1 MRHALCGFCL
11 LLSGPFSSP
20 FPAFL
25 IRRFFT
31 MIAMPRFA
39 RTLVVLSALAASA
52 APALAAGPKAYVG
65 NFKDSTVSVIDTG
78 TERVVATVPVAAGP
92 DGIVV
97 SPGGRSAFVS
107 GSSAA
112 EVSEIDTATDSV
124 TRNIDVGK
132 GPQGLA
138 MTADGKWLLVA
149 VNGDDRVAFVD
160 TAAHGVSATVPV
172 PKPHTIAIRPDG
184 RQAYVASQEPGHFA
198 LVVIDMATRAVVTQ
212 VPLDKPPRDLEF
224 DADGKSLYLTLAG
237 VPAVQ
242 VLDPATNQWA
252 APVPTGVSP
261 HIAQRFAG
269 MASGAV
275 VVQGPGEVMLF
286 DPATHASVRSIG
298 VGKQPHWL
306 DLSADGKKL
315 WVSNEGSN
323 DVSVVDLAG
332 GPMHTVAVGNA
343 PRKIAVQRTAA
354 SEAVHG
360 SAHVAIRNF
369 AFEPAQ
375 LTVKVGQT
383 LTWQND
389 DGAPHGVVFKDGS
402 KGIDLLLP
410 GKAFARSFDK
420 PGVYEYAC
428 SVHPYMTA
436 RVTVV
441 AQAAPVADARPRLPA
456 AQRSPSAS

>member
-1 MRHALCGFCL
+1 MLAH
-11 LLSGPFSSP
+11 
-20 FPAFL
+20 PA
-25 IRRFFT
+25 
-31 MIAMPRFA
+31 MSRFA

-65 NFKDSTVSVIDTG
+65 NFKDNTVSVIDTAA
-78 TERVVATVPVAAGP
+78 ERVVATVPVAAGP
-92 DGIVV
+92 DGIVLA
-97 SPGGRSAFVS
+97 PGGRSAFVS
-107 GSSAA
+107 GSSASA
-112 EVSEIDTATDSV
+112 VSEIDTATDSV
-124 TRNIDVGK
+124 TRSIDVGK

-160 TAAHGVSATVPV
+160 TAAHGVSASVAV

-212 VPLDKPPRDLEF
+212 IPLDKPPRDLEF

-242 VLDPATNQWA
+242 VLDAATNQWG
-252 APVPTGVSP
+252 APVSTGVSP
-261 HIAQRFAG
+261 HIAQHFAG
-269 MASGAV
+269 MASGVV

-286 DPATHASVRSIG
+286 DPVARASVRSIG

-343 PRKIAVQRTAA
+343 PRKIAVQRGAA
-354 SEAVHG
+354 SQGAHAG
-360 SAHVAIRNF
+360 DSAHVAIRNF

-375 LTVKVGQT
+375 LTVEVGQT

-389 DGAPHGVVFKDGS
+389 DGAPHGVVFKNGTG
-402 KGIDLLLP
+402 GIDLLLP
-410 GKAFARSFDK
+410 GKAFARSFDT

-441 AQAAPVADARPRLPA
+441 APRS
-456 AQRSPSAS
+456 RS

>member
-1 MRHALCGFCL
+1 MLAIPG
-11 LLSGPFSSP
+11 
-20 FPAFL
+20 
-25 IRRFFT
+25 
-31 MIAMPRFA
+31 FA
-39 RTLVVLSALAASA
+39 RILVLLSALAASV

-92 DGIVV
+92 DGIIVA
-97 SPGGRSAFVS
+97 PGGRSVFVS
-107 GSSAA
+107 GSNAST
-112 EVSEIDTATDSV
+112 VSEIDASTDRV
-124 TRNIDVGK
+124 ARNIDVGK

-138 MTADGKWLLVA
+138 MTTDGKWLLVA

-160 TAAHGVSATVPV
+160 TTAHGVSATVPV

-198 LVVIDMATRAVVTQ
+198 LVVIDMATRSVVTEI
-212 VPLDKPPRDLEF
+212 PLDKPPRDLEF
-224 DADGKSLYLTLAG
+224 GHDGKALYLTLAG

-242 VLDPATNQWA
+242 VLDPATNQWS

-261 HIAQRFAG
+261 HIAQHFAG
-269 MASGAV
+269 MASGVV

-286 DPATHASVRSIG
+286 DPATRAAVRSIG

-332 GPMHTVAVGNA
+332 GPVHTVAVGNA
-343 PRKIAVQRTAA
+343 PRKVAVQRVAA
-354 SEAVHG
+354 AEAAHAG
-360 SAHVAIRNF
+360 SSNHVTIRNF

-375 LTVKVGQT
+375 ITVKAGQRVS
-383 LTWQND
+383 WQND
-389 DGAPHGVVFKDGS
+389 DGAPHGVVFKDGGT
-402 KGIDLLLP
+402 GIDLLLP
-410 GKAFARSFDK
+410 GKTFARTFDK
-420 PGVYEYAC
+420 PGTYDYVC

-436 RVTVV
+436 RVTVI
-441 AQAAPVADARPRLPA
+441 
-456 AQRSPSAS
+456 SP

>member
-1 MRHALCGFCL
+1 MLAH
-11 LLSGPFSSP
+11 
-20 FPAFL
+20 PA
-25 IRRFFT
+25 RS
-31 MIAMPRFA
+31 RFA

-65 NFKDSTVSVIDTG
+65 NFKDNTVSVIDTAA
-78 TERVVATVPVAAGP
+78 ERVVATVPVAAGP
-92 DGIVV
+92 DGIVLA
-97 SPGGRSAFVS
+97 PGGRSAFVS
-107 GSSAA
+107 GSSASA
-112 EVSEIDTATDSV
+112 VSEIDTATDSV
-124 TRNIDVGK
+124 TRSIDVGK

-160 TAAHGVSATVPV
+160 TAAHGVSTSVAV

-212 VPLDKPPRDLEF
+212 IPLDKPPRDLEF

-242 VLDPATNQWA
+242 VLDAATNQWG
-252 APVPTGVSP
+252 APVSTGVSP
-261 HIAQRFAG
+261 HIAQHFAG
-269 MASGAV
+269 MASGVV

-286 DPATHASVRSIG
+286 DPVARASVRSIG

-343 PRKIAVQRTAA
+343 PRKIAVQRGAA
-354 SEAVHG
+354 SQGAHAAG

-375 LTVKVGQT
+375 LTVEVGQT

-389 DGAPHGVVFKDGS
+389 DGAPHGVVFKNGTG
-402 KGIDLLLP
+402 GIDLLLP
-410 GKAFARSFDK
+410 GKAFARSFDT

-441 AQAAPVADARPRLPA
+441 APRS
-456 AQRSPSAS
+456 RS

>member
-1 MRHALCGFCL
+1 
-11 LLSGPFSSP
+11 
-20 FPAFL
+20 
-25 IRRFFT
+25 
-31 MIAMPRFA
+31 MIAMHLLRRVS
-39 RTLVVLSALAASA
+39 RTLVLLSALAAAA

-65 NFKDSTVSVIDTG
+65 NFKDSTVSVIDTD
-78 TERVVATVPVAAGP
+78 TERVVATVPVATGP

-97 SPGGRSAFVS
+97 APGGRSVFVS
-107 GSSAA
+107 GASASA
-112 EVSEIDTATDSV
+112 VSEIDAGTDRVVRS
-124 TRNIDVGK
+124 IEVGQ

-138 MTADGKWLLVA
+138 MTTDGRWLLVA

-160 TAAHGVSATVPV
+160 TAAHGVSTTVPV
-172 PKPHTIAIRPDG
+172 AKPHTLAIRPDG
-184 RQAYVASQEPGHFA
+184 REVYVASQELGHFA
-198 LVVIDMATRAVVTQ
+198 LVVIDMATRAVVTKI
-212 VPLDKPPRDLEF
+212 PLDKPPRDLEF
-224 DADGKSLYLTLAG
+224 DADGKALYLTLAG

-242 VLDPATNQWA
+242 VLDPATHAWG

-286 DPATHASVRSIG
+286 DPATHAPVRSIG

-306 DLSADGKKL
+306 DLSADGRKL

-332 GPMHTVAVGNA
+332 GPVHTVAVGNA
-343 PRKIAVQRTAA
+343 PRKIAVQRTDPSRSALQDA
-354 SEAVHG
+354 SPGAHAGG
-360 SAHVAIRNF
+360 SAHVVIRNF

-375 LTVKVGQT
+375 ITLQVGQT

-389 DGAPHGVVFKDGS
+389 DGAPHGVVFTDGAS
-402 KGIDLLLP
+402 GIDLLLP
-410 GKAFARSFDK
+410 GKTFARTFDK
-420 PGVYEYAC
+420 PGVYAYAC
-428 SVHPYMTA
+428 SLHPYMTA

-441 AQAAPVADARPRLPA
+441 APQS
-456 AQRSPSAS
+456 RS

>member
-1 MRHALCGFCL
+1 MTATSRFIRFTRLTRI
-11 LLSGPFSSP
+11 
-20 FPAFL
+20 L
-25 IRRFFT
+25 I
-31 MIAMPRFA
+31 
-39 RTLVVLSALAASA
+39 ALAALSA
-52 APALAAGPKAYVG
+52 FAATASAAGPKAYVG

-78 TERVVATVPVAAGP
+78 SEAVIATVPVAAGP

-97 SPGGRSAFVS
+97 SANGRDVYVS
-107 GSSAA
+107 GSSASA
-112 EVSEIDTATDSV
+112 VSQIDTASDRVARS
-124 TRNIDVGK
+124 IDVGK

-138 MTADGKWLLVA
+138 LTPDGKWLLVA
-149 VNGDDRVAFVD
+149 VNGDDRMAFID
-160 TAAHGVSATVPV
+160 TATHAVSASVPV
-172 PKPHTIAIRPDG
+172 PKPHTIAVQPDG
-184 RQAYVASQEPGHFA
+184 RLAYVASQEPGHFA
-198 LVVIDMATRAVVTQ
+198 LVVIDLAARKVVTEL
-212 VPLDKPPRDLEF
+212 PLDKAPRDLEF
-224 DADGKSLYLTLAG
+224 GPDGKALYLTLAG

-242 VLDPATNQWA
+242 VLDAATNQWGKA
-252 APVPTGVSP
+252 IPTGVSP
-261 HIAQRFAG
+261 HIAQHFAG
-269 MASGAV
+269 MASGVV

-286 DPATHASVRSIG
+286 DPAARTAVRSIG

-332 GPMHTVAVGNA
+332 GPMRTVAVGNA
-343 PRKIAVQRTAA
+343 PRKIAVQRTGASQGNSQGTSQSTSQSGHAA
-354 SEAVHG
+354 G

-375 LTVKVGQT
+375 ITISVGQT

-389 DGAPHGVVFKDGS
+389 DGAPHGVVFKDGTT
-402 KGIDLLLP
+402 GIDLLLP

-420 PGVYEYAC
+420 PGVYDYAC

-441 AQAAPVADARPRLPA
+441 ARQS
-456 AQRSPSAS
+456 RS

>member
-1 MRHALCGFCL
+1 MLAIPG
-11 LLSGPFSSP
+11 
-20 FPAFL
+20 
-25 IRRFFT
+25 
-31 MIAMPRFA
+31 FA
-39 RTLVVLSALAASA
+39 RILVLLSALAASA

-92 DGIVV
+92 DGIIVA
-97 SPGGRSAFVS
+97 PGGRSVFVS
-107 GSSAA
+107 GSGAST
-112 EVSEIDTATDSV
+112 VSEIDAATDHV
-124 TRNIDVGK
+124 ARNIDVGK

-160 TAAHGVSATVPV
+160 TTAHGVSATVPV

-198 LVVIDMATRAVVTQ
+198 LVVIDMATRSVVTEI
-212 VPLDKPPRDLEF
+212 PLDKPPRDLEF
-224 DADGKSLYLTLAG
+224 GHDGKALYLTLAG

-242 VLDPATNQWA
+242 VLDPATNQWS

-261 HIAQRFAG
+261 HIAQHFAG
-269 MASGAV
+269 MASGVV

-286 DPATHASVRSIG
+286 DPATRAAVRSIG

-332 GPMHTVAVGNA
+332 GPVHTVAVGNA
-343 PRKIAVQRTAA
+343 PRKVAVQRVAA
-354 SEAVHG
+354 AEAAHAG
-360 SAHVAIRNF
+360 SSNHVTIRNF

-375 LTVKVGQT
+375 ITVKAGQRVS
-383 LTWQND
+383 WQND
-389 DGAPHGVVFKDGS
+389 DGAPHGVVFKDGGA
-402 KGIDLLLP
+402 GIDLLLP
-410 GKAFARSFDK
+410 GKSFARTFDK
-420 PGVYEYAC
+420 PGTYDYVC

-436 RVTVV
+436 RVTVIF
-441 AQAAPVADARPRLPA
+441 P
-456 AQRSPSAS
+456 

>member
-1 MRHALCGFCL
+1 
-11 LLSGPFSSP
+11 
-20 FPAFL
+20 
-25 IRRFFT
+25 

-97 SPGGRSAFVS
+97 SPVGRSAFVS

-360 SAHVAIRNF
+360 SAHAGGLAHAEGSTRAEGSARAEGPAHAGGSAHVAIRNF

-375 LTVKVGQT
+375 LTVRVGQT

-436 RVTVV
+436 RVTAV
-441 AQAAPVADARPRLPA
+441 APAAPVADARPRLPA

>member
-1 MRHALCGFCL
+1 
-11 LLSGPFSSP
+11 
-20 FPAFL
+20 
-25 IRRFFT
+25 

-441 AQAAPVADARPRLPA
+441 APAAPVADARPRLPA

>member
-1 MRHALCGFCL
+1 MLAIPG
-11 LLSGPFSSP
+11 
-20 FPAFL
+20 
-25 IRRFFT
+25 
-31 MIAMPRFA
+31 FA
-39 RTLVVLSALAASA
+39 RILVLLSALAASA

-92 DGIVV
+92 DGIIVA
-97 SPGGRSAFVS
+97 PGGRSVFVS
-107 GSSAA
+107 GSGAST
-112 EVSEIDTATDSV
+112 VSEIDASTDRV
-124 TRNIDVGK
+124 ARNIDVGK

-138 MTADGKWLLVA
+138 MTTDGKWLLVA

-160 TAAHGVSATVPV
+160 TTAHGVSATVPV

-198 LVVIDMATRAVVTQ
+198 LVVIDMATRSVVTEI
-212 VPLDKPPRDLEF
+212 PLDKPPRDLEF
-224 DADGKSLYLTLAG
+224 GHDGKALYLTLAG

-242 VLDPATNQWA
+242 VLDPATNQWS

-261 HIAQRFAG
+261 HIAQHFAG
-269 MASGAV
+269 MASGVV

-286 DPATHASVRSIG
+286 DPATRAAVRSIG

-323 DVSVVDLAG
+323 DVSVVNLAG
-332 GPMHTVAVGNA
+332 GPVHTVAVGNA
-343 PRKIAVQRTAA
+343 PRKVAVQRVAA
-354 SEAVHG
+354 TEAAHAGG
-360 SAHVAIRNF
+360 SSHVAIRNF

-375 LTVKVGQT
+375 ITVKAGERV
-383 LTWQND
+383 TWQND
-389 DGAPHGVVFKDGS
+389 DGAPHGVVYKDGGT
-402 KGIDLLLP
+402 GIDLLLP
-410 GKAFARSFDK
+410 GKSFARTFDK
-420 PGVYEYAC
+420 PGTYDYVC

-436 RVTVV
+436 RVTVI
-441 AQAAPVADARPRLPA
+441 
-456 AQRSPSAS
+456 SP

>member
-1 MRHALCGFCL
+1 MLAIPG
-11 LLSGPFSSP
+11 
-20 FPAFL
+20 
-25 IRRFFT
+25 
-31 MIAMPRFA
+31 FA
-39 RTLVVLSALAASA
+39 RILVLLSALAASA

-92 DGIVV
+92 DGIIVA
-97 SPGGRSAFVS
+97 PGGRSVFVS
-107 GSSAA
+107 GSSAST
-112 EVSEIDTATDSV
+112 VSEIDASTDRV
-124 TRNIDVGK
+124 ARNIDVGK

-138 MTADGKWLLVA
+138 MTTDGKWLLVA

-160 TAAHGVSATVPV
+160 TTAHGVSATVPV

-198 LVVIDMATRAVVTQ
+198 LVVIDMATRSVVTEI
-212 VPLDKPPRDLEF
+212 PLDKPPRDLEF
-224 DADGKSLYLTLAG
+224 GHDGKALYLTLAG

-242 VLDPATNQWA
+242 VLDPATNQWS

-261 HIAQRFAG
+261 HIAQHFAG
-269 MASGAV
+269 MASGVV

-286 DPATHASVRSIG
+286 DPATRAAVRSIG

-332 GPMHTVAVGNA
+332 GPVHTVAVGNA
-343 PRKIAVQRTAA
+343 PRKVAVQRVAA
-354 SEAVHG
+354 AEAAHAG
-360 SAHVAIRNF
+360 SSNHVTIRNF

-375 LTVKVGQT
+375 ITVKAGQRVS
-383 LTWQND
+383 WQND
-389 DGAPHGVVFKDGS
+389 DGAPHGVVFKDGGT
-402 KGIDLLLP
+402 GIDLLLP
-410 GKAFARSFDK
+410 GKTFARTFDK
-420 PGVYEYAC
+420 PGTYDYVC

-436 RVTVV
+436 RVTVI
-441 AQAAPVADARPRLPA
+441 
-456 AQRSPSAS
+456 SP

>member
-1 MRHALCGFCL
+1 
-11 LLSGPFSSP
+11 
-20 FPAFL
+20 
-25 IRRFFT
+25 
-31 MIAMPRFA
+31 MIAMPGFA
-39 RTLVVLSALAASA
+39 RILVVLTALAACA

-97 SPGGRSAFVS
+97 APGGRSVFVS
-107 GSSAA
+107 GSGASA
-112 EVSEIDTATDSV
+112 VSEIDAATDRV
-124 TRNIDVGK
+124 TRSIDVGK

-160 TAAHGVSATVPV
+160 TTAHGVSASVAV

-198 LVVIDMATRAVVTQ
+198 LVVIDMATRAVVSEIA
-212 VPLDKPPRDLEF
+212 LDKPPRDLEF
-224 DADGKSLYLTLAG
+224 GHDGKALYLTLAG
-237 VPAVQ
+237 LPAVQ

-252 APVPTGVSP
+252 APIPTGVSP
-261 HIAQRFAG
+261 HIAQHFAG
-269 MASGAV
+269 MASGVV

-286 DPATHASVRSIG
+286 DPVAHASVRSIG

-332 GPMHTVAVGNA
+332 GPMHSVAVGNA
-343 PRKIAVQRTAA
+343 PRKIAVQRAA
-354 SEAVHG
+354 SVPVAHAAGSVHVGSSAPAEGSVHAAGSAHAGG

-375 LTVKVGQT
+375 ITVNVGQS

-389 DGAPHGVVFKDGS
+389 DGAPHGVVFKDGTT
-402 KGIDLLLP
+402 GIDLLLP
-410 GKAFARSFDK
+410 GKSFARTFDK
-420 PGVYEYAC
+420 PGVYAYAC

-441 AQAAPVADARPRLPA
+441 ASQAK
-456 AQRSPSAS
+456 S

>member
-1 MRHALCGFCL
+1 
-11 LLSGPFSSP
+11 
-20 FPAFL
+20 
-25 IRRFFT
+25 

-39 RTLVVLSALAASA
+39 RILAVLAALAASA
-52 APALAAGPKAYVG
+52 GAALAAGPKAYVG
-65 NFKDSTVSVIDTG
+65 NFKDSTVSVIDTAS
-78 TERVVATVPVAAGP
+78 ERVVATLPVAAGP
-92 DGIVV
+92 DGIVLT
-97 SPGGRSAFVS
+97 PDGRTVFVS

-112 EVSEIDTATDSV
+112 AVSEIDAASDRV
-124 TRNIDVGK
+124 TRSVDVGK

-160 TAAHGVSATVPV
+160 TSAHGVSATVPV

-212 VPLDKPPRDLEF
+212 IPLDKPPRDLEF
-224 DADGKSLYLTLAG
+224 GHDGKALYLTLAG

-242 VLDPATNQWA
+242 VLDPATNQWG

-261 HIAQRFAG
+261 HIAQHFAG
-269 MASGAV
+269 MANGAV

-286 DPATHASVRSIG
+286 DPVTRAAVRSIG

-323 DVSVVDLAG
+323 DVSVVDLG
-332 GPMHTVAVGNA
+332 GGAMHTVAVGNA
-343 PRKIAVQRTAA
+343 PRKIAVQRVALSEGAHAGA
-354 SEAVHG
+354 ST
-360 SAHVAIRNF
+360 HVTIRNF

-375 LTVKVGQT
+375 IIVKAGERVS
-383 LTWQND
+383 WQND
-389 DGAPHGVVFKDGS
+389 DGAPHGLVFKDGS
-402 KGIDLLLP
+402 AGIDLLLP
-410 GKAFARSFDK
+410 GKSFARSFDK

-441 AQAAPVADARPRLPA
+441 APARAAAPTTP

>member
-1 MRHALCGFCL
+1 MLVIPG
-11 LLSGPFSSP
+11 
-20 FPAFL
+20 
-25 IRRFFT
+25 
-31 MIAMPRFA
+31 FA
-39 RTLVVLSALAASA
+39 RILVLLSALAASA

-92 DGIVV
+92 DGIIVA
-97 SPGGRSAFVS
+97 PGGRSVFVS
-107 GSSAA
+107 GSSAST
-112 EVSEIDTATDSV
+112 VSEIDASTDRV
-124 TRNIDVGK
+124 ARNIDVGK

-138 MTADGKWLLVA
+138 MTTDGKWLLVA

-160 TAAHGVSATVPV
+160 TTAHGVSATVPV

-198 LVVIDMATRAVVTQ
+198 LVVIDMATRSVVTEI
-212 VPLDKPPRDLEF
+212 PLDKPPRDLEF
-224 DADGKSLYLTLAG
+224 GHDGKALYLTLAG

-242 VLDPATNQWA
+242 VLDPATNQWS

-261 HIAQRFAG
+261 HIAQHFAG
-269 MASGAV
+269 MASGVV

-286 DPATHASVRSIG
+286 DPARRAAVRSIG

-332 GPMHTVAVGNA
+332 GPVHTVAVGNA
-343 PRKIAVQRTAA
+343 PRKVAVQRVAA
-354 SEAVHG
+354 AEAAHAG
-360 SAHVAIRNF
+360 SSSHVTIRNF

-375 LTVKVGQT
+375 ITVKAGQRVS
-383 LTWQND
+383 WQND
-389 DGAPHGVVFKDGS
+389 DGAPHGVVFKDGGT
-402 KGIDLLLP
+402 GIDLLLP
-410 GKAFARSFDK
+410 GKSFARTFDK
-420 PGVYEYAC
+420 PGTYDYVC

-436 RVTVV
+436 RVTVI
-441 AQAAPVADARPRLPA
+441 
-456 AQRSPSAS
+456 SP